1 VRVMVVFGTR
11 RMAGNG
17 VGVVWFAK
25 AVSVVVFGVVCLA
38 YGYEMVGGWE

>member
-17 VGVVWFAK
+17 VGLVWFAK
-25 AVSVVVFGVVCLA
+25 AVSVVCLA